1 MAVKNGK
8 QMSSTKRN
16 QTAIVQTTLLSLHF
30 AVNFEHYSYCTAT
43 AIMQVSNSS
52 KSSNFKLISSNFKL
66 YFNNFTILC
75 HYYKSKQSLEQ

>member
-52 KSSNFKLISSNFKL
+52 KSSNFKVILNYTLTISQYSVIITRVN
-66 YFNNFTILC
+66 
-75 HYYKSKQSLEQ
+75 

>member
-1 MAVKNGK
+1 MAVENGK

-52 KSSNFKLISSNFKL
+52 KSSNFKVISCNFKL